1 MFSCRM
7 DAGIDSNMED
17 VVRDINELLDAE
29 RQQCWSDLHDFQI
42 KTEDARVKIQRAA
55 YSFRAAA
62 NKLDQVWRDCK
73 IAHAAGTTG
82 GIISGCLALAGVTV
96 ATGGAATPFLLAGL
110 GFGVGGA
117 ITNIGTSCVEASI
130 NSSEIKRAENLWSEA
145 LDSINV
151 VTITVQS
158 WLDKKG
164 MAKIAYILYL
174 ADTLDFVDPIL
185 LNLLH
190 DVVSTAFGIPINI
203 LKRLSAAAAPS
214 KAGAKLLTEVGA
226 RGGKGIAQF
235 ADDAAQAGKTGLQ
248 VADDMAQVGKAG
260 LQASDDVAQA
270 GAKAGSKSVGK
281 YAGKVL
287 IVANIAFLMVDC
299 IDLGFTIRDLV
310 QNRGSGAANK
320 LREKARDLEDL
331 LKKRNRQ
338 GIPMNRR
345 KYDSFN

>member
-1 MFSCRM
+1 M

-214 KAGAKLLTEVGA
+214 KAGAKLLKEVGA
-226 RGGKGIAQF
+226 QGGKGIVQL

-260 LQASDDVAQA
+260 LQASDDMAQV

>member
-1 MFSCRM
+1 M

-214 KAGAKLLTEVGA
+214 KAGAKLLKEVGA
-226 RGGKGIAQF
+226 QGGKGIVQL

-270 GAKAGSKSVGK
+270 GAKAGSKSAGK

-287 IVANIAFLMVDC
+287 IAANIAFLMVDC
-299 IDLGFTIRDLV
+299 IDLGFTVRDLV
-310 QNRGSGAANK
+310 KNKGSEAAK
-320 LREKARDLEDL
+320 DLRRKAKQLEDL
-331 LKKRNRQ
+331 LKE
-338 GIPMNRR
+338 
-345 KYDSFN
+345 

>member
-1 MFSCRM
+1 M
-7 DAGIDSNMED
+7 DAGIDRNMED
-17 VVRDINELLDAE
+17 VVRDINELHDAE

-214 KAGAKLLTEVGA
+214 KAGAKLLKEVGA
-226 RGGKGIAQF
+226 QGGKGIVQL

-260 LQASDDVAQA
+260 LQASDDMAQA

-310 QNRGSGAANK
+310 QNRGSEAANK
-320 LREKARDLEDL
+320 LREKARELEDL

>member
-17 VVRDINELLDAE
+17 VVRDINELPDAE

-214 KAGAKLLTEVGA
+214 KAGAKLLKEVGA
-226 RGGKGIAQF
+226 QGGKGIAQL

-260 LQASDDVAQA
+260 LQASDDMAQA

-310 QNRGSGAANK
+310 QNRGSEAANK
-320 LREKARDLEDL
+320 LREKARELEDL

>member
-1 MFSCRM
+1 M

-17 VVRDINELLDAE
+17 VVRDINELADAE

-214 KAGAKLLTEVGA
+214 KAGAKLLKEVGA
-226 RGGKGIAQF
+226 QGGKGIVQL

-260 LQASDDVAQA
+260 LQASDDMAQV